1 MYGYQRRRRNNRRC
15 NHNGD
20 DGITTFI
27 ALLMMLAL
35 ALPFAGLYLLFSGKT
50 ETQRI
55 IGGVIC
61 IVMFLACITSLF

>member
-1 MYGYQRRRRNNRRC
+1 MYGYQRRSRNNRKC

-27 ALLMMLAL
+27 ALLMMLVF

-50 ETQRI
+50 ETQRV
-55 IGGVIC
+55 IGGIIC
-61 IVMFLACITSLF
+61 IGMFFAAIASM